1 VAFLLVREAHP
12 ASHVVSLPCPDTQ
25 TLLAAPIRVG
35 GVKKPLSSLYAGKYE
50 GLDGRIHKQS
60 QMWEVRYR
68 TVTDV

>member
-1 VAFLLVREAHP
+1 MDKVEL
-12 ASHVVSLPCPDTQ
+12 
-25 TLLAAPIRVG
+25 RVG